1 MIKILINGCNGK
13 MGQVLAHEIEITPD
27 VETVCGVDRIDTG
40 DNRFPVYTD
49 VNQID
54 IPVDVIIDFSV
65 PQATFNIL
73 DFAKEKQIPIVIAT
87 TGFSDEELE
96 RIKEYSNHIPVFRS
110 ANMSYTINLMKK
122 LLAELTQKLPD
133 SDIEIIETHHNR
145 KVDAPSG
152 TALNPLL
159 RALGR
164 SLSGD

>member
-40 DNRFPVYTD
+40 DNRFPVFTD

-73 DFAKEKQIPIVIAT
+73 DFAKEKVRQLGGKILFLDFIDEYT
-87 TGFSDEELE
+87 ELKKWYFKNGFEFKGTVKYEHL
-96 RIKEYSNHIPVFRS
+96 PFTVG
-110 ANMSYTINLMKK
+110 
-122 LLAELTQKLPD
+122 LAEYY
-133 SDIEIIETHHNR
+133 IGE
-145 KVDAPSG
+145 
-152 TALNPLL
+152 
-159 RALGR
+159 
-164 SLSGD
+164 